1 MDFFTLNWKGTLLA
15 ILIAVLLVIFGF
27 GFRDYGTFFVLM
39 MLLFLVLS
47 AIVTKAGSGRKRR
60 EGVYERLRGTNNVL
74 ANGLAPLFFA
84 MLYWIST
91 LLDHSTISYLAF
103 VGFIAAVASIT
114 ADKFSSEI
122 GVLDGAPR
130 AIIGFKKTRKGVSGS
145 VTWLGLVA
153 GLVGSVMVS
162 SIVLRF
168 GWSLSFPG
176 YSNVF
181 VLAFLSCSVAGFA
194 GTVVDSV
201 LGYFESRG
209 IGTKHTTN
217 FLSSLA
223 GGMIG
228 MLIYFLIVFVVL

>member
-1 MDFFTLNWKGTLLA
+1 MDFLTLNWKGTLLA

-27 GFRDYGTFFVLM
+27 GFRGYGTFFVLM
-39 MLLFLVLS
+39 MLLFLLLS
-47 AIVTKAGSGRKRR
+47 AIVTRLGRGKKKK

-84 MLYWIST
+84 FLYWAAT
-91 LLDHSTISYLAF
+91 LMNLGTLSYLFF

-145 VTWLGLVA
+145 VTWLGLLA
-153 GLVGSVMVS
+153 GFIGAIIVS
-162 SIVLRF
+162 SVVLRF

-176 YSNVF
+176 SANVY
-181 VLAFLSCSVAGFA
+181 VLAFISCSLAGLG
-194 GTVVDSV
+194 GTIVDSF
-201 LGYFESRG
+201 LGYFESKG

-217 FLSSLA
+217 LLSSLV
-223 GGMIG
+223 GGAIG
-228 MLIYFLIVFVVL
+228 VLIYFLLVFLVL